1 MAAHESGYTAKQIA
15 DMLNTTERS
24 IQRRA
29 KKDHWIG
36 SPRPTRGGGYL
47 YMVESLPA
55 DVRIAIAAR
64 TCSAKA
70 ECPAPAC
77 IPSSQIKGDARE
89 RMQTKMALLTL
100 YRSFVAQSGLRETP
114 ARAAFAARWNA
125 GELDAEPWIR
135 AALPTVSAGT
145 LRNWDMQAQAE
156 GPARLA
162 GNYGCR
168 RRTGLI
174 DAQPE
179 VRDVILGLISEHPHI
194 STQLIYEG
202 LQAASRQRRKE
213 GLPEFQ
219 LPSIRRMQR
228 WVASWKESHAG
239 ELLFMGAP
247 DTWKGR
253 RMPSFGDIYAN
264 VVALNQRWEYDGT
277 PADLMLADNKRY
289 TIVGIIDVYSRR
301 LKLEV
306 APTST
311 AMVVASLT
319 RRCLLDWGIPTECV
333 TDNGKEFTSRHM
345 QSVFLGLNIFLN
357 VLPPFR
363 PELKPAIERAF
374 RSFSHHLLTLAPCYV
389 GHNVA
394 TRQQIRERETFAKR
408 LLDKKDRAEL
418 SVALS
423 PEELQTFCDQ
433 WTDSIYAHRK
443 HSGLHGRTPFEMVSK
458 WSGAVSRI
466 ADERALDVLLTPLV
480 TNDGWR
486 TVGKKGL
493 RADSGLYIAP
503 ELGTMVGQ
511 RVKVRV
517 DPRDSAH
524 AYIFDEDER
533 FVCRAVNVAD
543 MTAEERQGVA
553 VSARRLAE
561 KGVKKAAADLRKL
574 AKKVN
579 ADDAARNIMEYHLE
593 RAAEIEAQAGAQSE
607 QIVDLLTPELSAAAR
622 AAESAVPQQTITPD
636 QAEAARR
643 KAKEILAGPEF
654 MVPSTPSGRDK
665 LYHELLGRESAGE
678 EIGAE
683 AYVWMKRYA
692 KSPEAEGYAAMRE
705 LLGTRGGKITIL
717 PNQ

>member
-1 MAAHESGYTAKQIA
+1 MTAYTALQIA
-15 DMLNTTERS
+15 DLLKLSERA
-24 IQRRA
+24 IQKRAHNESWISERR
-29 KKDHWIG
+29 KG
-36 SPRPTRGGGYL
+36 RGGGRIYPL
-47 YMVESLPA
+47 ESLPA

-64 TCSAKA
+64 TCPAKA
-70 ECPAPAC
+70 ECPAPAR
-77 IPSSQIKGDARE
+77 IPSSEIKGQARD
-89 RMQTKMALLTL
+89 RMQVKMALLSL
-100 YRSFVAQSGLRETP
+100 YRSFAALSGLRETP
-114 ARAAFAARWNA
+114 ARSAFAARWNA

-145 LRNWDMQAQAE
+145 LRNWDAQAKAA

-162 GNYGCR
+162 GNYGHR
-168 RRTGLI
+168 RKTGLI
-174 DAQPE
+174 DTQPE
-179 VRDVILGLISEHPHI
+179 VQEVILGLIAEYPHI
-194 STQLIYEG
+194 SAQLIHEG
-202 LQAASRQRRKE
+202 LMAFNRQRRIE
-213 GLPEFQ
+213 GLPEYR
-219 LPSIRRMQR
+219 LPSMRRVQH
-228 WVASWKESHAG
+228 WVAAWKEAHPG
-239 ELLFMGAP
+239 EMMHLTAP
-247 DTWKGR
+247 DGWKGR
-253 RMPSFGDIYAN
+253 RTPSFGDIYAG
-264 VVALNQRWEYDGT
+264 VFSLNQRWEYDGT

-311 AMVVASLT
+311 AMVVANLT
-319 RRCLLDWGIPTECV
+319 RRCILDWGIPMECV
-333 TDNGKEFTSRHM
+333 TDNGKEFVSRHM
-345 QSVFLGLNIFLN
+345 QSVFLGLGIHLEI
-357 VLPPFR
+357 LPPFR

-408 LLDKKDRAEL
+408 LMDKKDTAEL
-418 SVALS
+418 SIALS
-423 PEELQTFCDQ
+423 PEELQVFCDQ
-433 WTDSIYAHRK
+433 WTDAVHAHRK
-443 HSGLHGRTPFEMVSK
+443 HSGLHGKTPFEMVAG
-458 WSGAVSRI
+458 WTGEVPRV

-486 TVGKKGL
+486 TVGKKGVS
-493 RADSGLYIAP
+493 APGGLYIAA
-503 ELGTMVGQ
+503 ELGVLVGE
-511 RVKVRV
+511 RVQVRV
-517 DPRDSAH
+517 DPRDTRY
-524 AYIFDEDER
+524 AYIFDNEER
-533 FVCRAVNVAD
+533 FVCRAENVNGMAAD
-543 MTAEERQGVA
+543 ERRSIS
-553 VSARRLAE
+553 VSARKLAE
-561 KGVKKAAADLRKL
+561 KGVKKAAVDLRKL
-574 AKKVN
+574 AKKTN
-579 ADDAARNIMEYHLE
+579 AADAAKNIMEYHLE
-593 RAAEIEAQAGAQSE
+593 RAKEIESQAGPKKE
-607 QIVDLLTPELSAAAR
+607 QAVELLLPELSAAAR